1 MFELLCATFELQ
13 ILDHTTRTNSS
24 VQDKIRLFLIGP
36 NNNNRLLRMAILAR
50 RNPGVVDF
58 GATIT
63 IFSPKNKIVV
73 TIGSKV

>member
-13 ILDHTTRTNSS
+13 ILDHT
-24 VQDKIRLFLIGP
+24 QDKICLFLIGP
-36 NNNNRLLRMAILAR
+36 NNNNRLLRMAVLAR

-58 GATIT
+58 GATIM
-63 IFSPKNKIVV
+63 IFSPKKKIIV